1 MEIGLSRLG
10 TVADV
15 HSGEKWTADELGAEV
30 ARRADRLRAAGLD
43 RGGIAIIKHGGTPS
57 FFADLLAVWR
67 VGACAAC
74 VNPGLT
80 EGELANV
87 AEFVDARLA
96 LVDGEAE
103 TAAAGHGVKLL
114 HAGGDDDLGP
124 APAGTCGAH
133 LDHPAVI
140 LFTSGTTGQPKGV
153 VLSFRAILARTAL
166 NRAEIGDE
174 NLARVLCVLPTHFGH
189 GLIGNCLT
197 TLLAGG
203 DLLLFN
209 APGIPGTARLGTVL
223 ADHDVT
229 FMSSVPAFWRVA
241 LKAAKA
247 PARQTLRRVHIGSA
261 PLSAD
266 LWHQVIDWT
275 GTDAVVNAFG
285 ITETANWAAGASA
298 AELPPEDGLVGRMW
312 GGQAAVRTEDGSLSG
327 TGDGEILLQ
336 TPALMSGYFKRPD
349 LTEEVLVDGWYRTG
363 DIGRVDGDGTIRLLG
378 RHKLEIN
385 RAGMKVH
392 PEELDL
398 LLEQHAD
405 VAEACTFAVPDQV
418 SGELVGV
425 AVAPVDGIALDLD
438 GLAAWCAERIRPD
451 ARPDR
456 WYVLAE
462 IPKTDRGKVD
472 RPAVTSQCLAEG
484 NGRA

>member
-1 MEIGLSRLG
+1 MEVGLARLG

-15 HSGEKWTADELGAEV
+15 HTGEKWTAADLGGEV
-30 ARRADRLRAAGLD
+30 ARRTDRLRAAGLD
-43 RGGIAIIKHGGTPS
+43 RGDIAVIMHGGTPS

-67 VGACAAC
+67 AGACAAC

-87 AEFVDARLA
+87 VDFVGAKIV
-96 LVDGEAE
+96 LVDGEAS
-103 TAAAGHGVKLL
+103 TT
-114 HAGGDDDLGP
+114 AGGHPARVMSAARDDDLGP
-124 APAGTCGAH
+124 VPPGTCGAH
-133 LDHPAVI
+133 LDHPALI
-140 LFTSGTTGQPKGV
+140 LFTSGTTGRPKGV

-166 NRAEIGDE
+166 NRAEIGDDC
-174 NLARVLCVLPTHFGH
+174 LARVLCVLPTHFGH

-209 APGIPGTARLGTVL
+209 APGIQGTARLGAVL
-223 ADHDVT
+223 EDHDVT

-241 LKAAKA
+241 LKAAKR
-247 PARQTLRRVHIGSA
+247 PTRQTLRRVHIGSA
-261 PLSAD
+261 PLSAE
-266 LWHQVIDWT
+266 LWQAVIDWT
-275 GTDAVVNAFG
+275 GTDTVVNAFG

-298 AELPPEDGLVGRMW
+298 AAYRPADGLVGRMW
-312 GGQAAVRTEDGSLSG
+312 GGQAAVRSADGALSG
-327 TGDGEILLQ
+327 IGDGEVVLQ
-336 TPALMSGYFKRPD
+336 TPSLMTGYFERPD
-349 LTEEVLVDGWYRTG
+349 LTDEVLSDGWYRTG
-363 DIGRVDGDGTIRLLG
+363 DIGRIDEDGTIWLLG

-405 VAEACTFAVPDQV
+405 VAEACAFAVPDRV

-425 AVAPVDGIALDLD
+425 AVAPVDGADLDLD
-438 GLAAWCAERIRPD
+438 GLAHWCAARIRPD

-456 WYVLAE
+456 WYTLAE

-472 RPAVTSQCLAEG
+472 RSAVTAQCLAEG
-484 NGRA
+484 TGKA